1 MKEVDRENEILM
13 NSKECQTIPQTSDV
27 STKTVSIMLSYV
39 NHDTQIINEDSD
51 ENDSQI
57 SKTDFQSQDGDL
69 DTTFHATEESS
80 EDEEGRFEESAD
92 EQPKE
97 SAYIVY
103 WSCLL
108 IILQD
113 CLTCAAL
120 THIKNIIT
128 KGFAICV
135 HLLCQMVISM
145 SGDLS
150 PCKTVTALKI

>member
-1 MKEVDRENEILM
+1 M
-13 NSKECQTIPQTSDV
+13 
-27 STKTVSIMLSYV
+27 
-39 NHDTQIINEDSD
+39 
-51 ENDSQI
+51 
-57 SKTDFQSQDGDL
+57 
-69 DTTFHATEESS
+69 FHATEESS

-150 PCKTVTALKI
+150 RCKTVTALKI